1 MTDQRHNA
9 PRRYFVDAQGHRVLI
24 GLSPEET
31 AEFEALDLASNGT
44 GQFTSEV
51 RARARAA
58 ADGEVRWHELYSKHE
73 GAWRAWI
80 AQSQAGQAPDL
91 GFVNYV

>member
-1 MTDQRHNA
+1 MIDQRPNA

-31 AEFEALDLASNGT
+31 AEFEALDVAATETLQITAET
-44 GQFTSEV
+44 GMDKG
-51 RARARAA
+51 AA
-58 ADGEVRWHELYSKHE
+58 AVDDVRWLELYSKHE
-73 GAWRAWI
+73 GAWRVWI
-80 AQSQAGQAPDL
+80 AQSQAERTQDL

>member
-24 GLSPEET
+24 GLSSGET
-31 AEFEALDLASNGT
+31 AEFEALDLALNET
-44 GQFTSEV
+44 GQLTSED

-58 ADGEVRWHELYSKHE
+58 ADGEVRWRELYAKHE

-80 AQSQAGQAPDL
+80 AQSQAGRAPGS

>member
-1 MTDQRHNA
+1 MIDQRHDA

-24 GLSPEET
+24 GLSLQET
-31 AEFEALDLASNGT
+31 AEFETLDPSSKEMVQIGAGI
-44 GQFTSEV
+44 
-51 RARARAA
+51 
-58 ADGEVRWHELYSKHE
+58 GENEGIAGPDEIRWLELYSKHE

-80 AQSQAGQAPDL
+80 AQSQAAQMQDL